1 MVDPSDLRRRKRGK
15 KNASMGIAIKTA
27 LGQEIPVSVDKKRG
41 FVSLFMNAQRRKL
54 FHYLCNYP
62 GSNMRMVSRDMGVGL
77 PSARWHL
84 IHLVEMGVVESRSIG
99 KFKIFFPTRFIN
111 SDYLNVYAL
120 LNNDKGRLIFNI
132 ILENGGVCHSDLAR
146 ELGISSQNLGGWM
159 KKFEEL
165 EIVAKVRDGRNNRY
179 YPTIIVSEM
188 ESMERE
194 QRNAFK
200 RHILNKLNA
209 DGVNP
214 KILESTGNRYLL
226 ELTVGKNK
234 YLLKLNLTPLKTI
247 LDGRSAF
254 QRDFPKDKDQPKTKP
269 QQKIGIKTLGFHAR
283 KFRIMSEDDQT
294 DESE

>member
-1 MVDPSDLRRRKRGK
+1 MVDPSGLKPRKRGK

-27 LGQEIPVSVDKKRG
+27 LGQEIPVSVEKKRG

-84 IHLVEMGVVESRSIG
+84 IHLVEMGVIESRSIG
-99 KFKIFFPTRFIN
+99 KFKIFYPTRFIN
-111 SDYLNVYAL
+111 PDYVKVYAL
-120 LNNDKGRLIFNI
+120 LNNEKGRLIFSN
-132 ILENGGVCHSDLAR
+132 ILENGGICHSDLAR
-146 ELGISSQNLGGWM
+146 ELDISSQNLGGWM

-165 EIVAKVRDGRNNRY
+165 ELVAKVRDGRNNRY

-200 RHILNKLNA
+200 RHILNKLNM

-214 KILESTGNRYLL
+214 QILESTGNKYLL
-226 ELTVGKNK
+226 ELTVGKRK

-254 QRDFPKDKDQPKTKP
+254 QREFPTDRDEKDSKTR
-269 QQKIGIKTLGFHAR
+269 QKVDLKTLGLHAR
-283 KFRIMSEDDQT
+283 KFRIMSEDNQT
-294 DESE
+294 DGKE